1 MANLSTFAVFIFFA
15 RAKKTNQKKHAGATP
30 PLDPASKAVYIFA
43 LEEVRVHANVCC
55 SLCPVLGAK
64 ASRGAS
70 CAAPYA
76 LLCFL

>member
-1 MANLSTFAVFIFFA
+1 VFIFFA

-30 PLDPASKAVYIFA
+30 PLDPAHIAVYIVA
-43 LEEVRVHANVCC
+43 IEEVRDPTTVRC

-70 CAAPYA
+70 CAALPRLVYA
-76 LLCFL
+76 L